1 MGGGR
6 TTYQIIEKIRVY
18 LPISVYLPFETLKK
32 RKNQK
37 QNWILEKRK
46 EKKKN
51 GDWGVQI
58 YWDSVCECECD
69 WL

>member
-1 MGGGR
+1 M
-6 TTYQIIEKIRVY
+6 Y
-18 LPISVYLPFETLKK
+18 LPKSVYLPFETLKK

-51 GDWGVQI
+51 LGIEEYKYIGTLCV
-58 YWDSVCECECD
+58 SVSVID
-69 WL
+69 YKG